1 MPPVRDEQEFEQKRL
16 QIMEG
21 AIEAFAQKGFERAT
35 NKDIAE
41 AAKIGSPGL
50 IYHYF
55 EDKFDI
61 LRQAIEQL
69 APFLSRVFDNEQALF
84 AMPPQ
89 QLLYQFPNSLLQVW
103 DKPLAL
109 ALFKVL
115 LGEALRNEEIATLLR
130 LRGSGLL
137 FSFFYRYFQR
147 QVEAGVFR
155 PIEPAIAVRSFLG
168 PLLAYV
174 LTREVLRTPD
184 IQTVSSEQMVNQAV
198 EIFLR
203 GVLADP
209 EQAKPQL

>member
-21 AIEAFAQKGFERAT
+21 AIEAFAEKGFERAT
-35 NKDIAE
+35 NKDIAK

-61 LRQAIEQL
+61 LRQAIENL
-69 APFLSRVFDNEQALF
+69 APFLTKVFDNEEALF
-84 AMPPQ
+84 ELPPQ
-89 QLLYQFPNSLLQVW
+89 QLLYQFPNSVMQIW
-103 DKPLAL
+103 DKPIAL

-115 LGEALRNEEIATLLR
+115 MGEALRSEEVATLLR
-130 LRGSGLL
+130 MRGPGVL

-147 QVEAGVFR
+147 QIDAGIFR
-155 PIEPAIAVRSFLG
+155 PVDPAIAVRSFMG

-174 LTREVLRTPD
+174 LTREVLRIPD
-184 IQTVSSEQMVNQAV
+184 IQAISSEQMVNQAV

-203 GVLADP
+203 GVLVDP
-209 EQAKPQL
+209 EQAKAQL